1 MTEKDY
7 NPEQRNAKA
16 MTKPVKT
23 SRKTEKADAPVK
35 KIVETSK
42 EEKRLPYASDK
53 DGEETQKNRLNI
65 SPKKEE
71 KNQKPIEDTK
81 EKSVEEQ
88 KETTENPKEEV
99 SEKTQDSSAKDV
111 ERKKI
116 TKPKEKRTEAVVNSH
131 SLPIST
137 KHSVAVCKFI
147 KNKKIETAIA
157 DLQQVIVKKKA
168 VPMKGEI
175 PHRKGRIMSGR
186 FPKKAAERFIKVL
199 KTLAAN
205 ANVNGLN
212 NPVIS
217 EAIANLAQRPRGK
230 AGRVK
235 RKRTHVK
242 IVARE
247 KENRKEKKK

>member
-16 MTKPVKT
+16 RAKPVKT
-23 SRKTEKADAPVK
+23 SRKTEKVDAPVK

-71 KNQKPIEDTK
+71 ENQKPIEDTK
-81 EKSVEEQ
+81 EKSVEEK
-88 KETTENPKEEV
+88 KETTETPKEE
-99 SEKTQDSSAKDV
+99 
-111 ERKKI
+111 KKV

-137 KHSVAVCKFI
+137 KHSVAICKFI
-147 KNKKIETAIA
+147 KNKKIETAMA

-199 KTLAAN
+199 KTLVAN

-230 AGRVK
+230 AGRIK